1 MKKKLNCVRMISLN
15 LTLSTIDTCRS
26 GGMADAADSKSA
38 EGNFMRVR
46 LPPSAPQAL
55 RLAIYLKLN
64 CKREKIKVSLFF
76 SKPIELLKN
85 L

>member
-1 MKKKLNCVRMISLN
+1 
-15 LTLSTIDTCRS
+15 
-26 GGMADAADSKSA
+26 
-38 EGNFMRVR
+38 
-46 LPPSAPQAL
+46 L